1 MKLTDLVERSIVR
14 ACSIDAQVTRTTGY
28 REDLGR
34 VALWDR
40 SVLKRMYWWLSR
52 ARDGSLYIATDPLA
66 GLITALPLA
75 ILQVNS
81 GRAIVTGRLLGA
93 SQAVPQ
99 FASWGTNTGTTA
111 ATDTTLF
118 SETYSTTNNGTGNQ
132 RATGTMSQVTT
143 ATSNDTEQ
151 IVATL
156 TAAQAQNGTQGQL
169 GGPISNAGL
178 FDAVG
183 TSANLTTAP
192 SGGNLYMKGDF
203 AIINLNQND
212 SISFTF
218 KVQYS

>member
-1 MKLTDLVERSIVR
+1 MKLNELVHSSPVR
-14 ACSIDAQVTRTTGY
+14 ACAIEATITRASGY
-28 REDLGR
+28 HEALGR
-34 VALWDR
+34 VAFWDR
-40 SVLKRMYWWLSR
+40 NIFKRLYWRVER
-52 ARDGSLYIATDPLA
+52 ARSGQMYIAADPMA
-66 GLITALPLA
+66 GLVALLPLA

-81 GRAIVTGRLLGA
+81 GRAIVTGRLLGT
-93 SQAVPQ
+93 SQAIPQ

-118 SETYSTTNNGTGNQ
+118 TETYSATNNGTGNQ
-132 RATGTMSQVTT
+132 RTAGTMSQVTT
-143 ATSNDTEQ
+143 ATSNDSEQ

-178 FDAVG
+178 FDSVG
-183 TSANLTTAP
+183 TAANLITAP

-203 AIINLNQND
+203 ALINLSQND